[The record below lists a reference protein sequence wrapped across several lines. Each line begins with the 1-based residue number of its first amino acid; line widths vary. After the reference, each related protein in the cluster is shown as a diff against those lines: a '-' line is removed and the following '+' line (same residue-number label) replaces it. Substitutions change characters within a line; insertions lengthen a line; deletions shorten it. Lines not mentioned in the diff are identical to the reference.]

1 MSRRNKAKPNNTQVA
16 TTDAFS
22 NQLFR
27 LGYGSQSPLEATEYP
42 LTRMTDNYARLNAL
56 YRDNWLVQNVV
67 GIVPDDMTRKWVTVN
82 GSVSP
87 EQLARLEKAQR
98 VAGVKDKINT
108 GLKWGRL
115 YGGAAGLIMIRGQ
128 EGMMDKPLDPDL
140 IYPGSFAGVYLIDR
154 WCGVTPGVELVQDM
168 ADPEF
173 GLPDYYDINSP
184 DNRLVMRVHHSRVL
198 RFTGRELPYL
208 ERLAEMY
215 WGASEV
221 ESIYSEVVKHDNV
234 SANMA
239 ALTFQANLHTM
250 EVQNLDQLFSLSPA
264 EQQRRFWKTLQ
275 AQSVVR
281 SNFGT
286 QLVNKGDT
294 ITQHQYTFAG
304 LADVYN
310 SICMD
315 VAGAS
320 HIPLTKLFGRSPSG
334 LNATGESDLQNYY
347 DYIDSLREQKLRPLL
362 DKLLPVMAMSTWGAI
377 PDDLDISFPPMWTP
391 DAKEEAEIAKAKTE
405 SIINAFQAGLLD
417 LATAQKELKRLSAVT
432 GMFDSLTD
440 EQIAANAGK
449 TFQDVTALRDP
460 MAGLTG
466 IYAQDELTVAEDYSP
481 NQPRGK
487 DGRWVYA
494 GGEENKSADPLKT
507 DTPPLEEVWQTRF
520 SEGERLAAE
529 YPGYT
534 YENAISAALRENP
547 SLIDG
552 IMEDFEEWGPKTE
565 FIRGQFHKAG
575 FYGDEPEYVTAVRFG
590 EIPAAGRSKNWATG
604 DLEQGVSVVRIA
616 RTQGDLTKTSIY
628 DVTQGGQGI
637 KKYEVRGWFLGRTG
651 ADGEPLLVN
660 PEIIKELK

>member
-1 MSRRNKAKPNNTQVA
+1 MSRRNKTKPNNTQEA

-98 VAGVKDKINT
+98 VSGVKDKINT

-128 EGMMDKPLDPDL
+128 EGMMDRPLDPDL
-140 IYPGSFAGVYLIDR
+140 IYPGSFAGIYLIDR

-173 GLPDYYDINSP
+173 GLPDYYNINSP

-234 SANMA
+234 AANMA

-264 EQQRRFWKTLQ
+264 EQQRRFWNTLQ

-286 QLVNKGDT
+286 QLVNKGDS

-440 EQIAANAGK
+440 EQISANAGK

-460 MAGLTG
+460 MAGLGYGGDDTG
-466 IYAQDELTVAEDYSP
+466 PFEVTVGDSLTLDYP
-481 NQPRGK
+481 GQPREK
-487 DGRWVYA
+487 DGRYTYGKMLKSEAGNGIVKLPNGKKKERTYNPADYQNLEVGNAENTQRKEA
-494 GGEENKSADPLKT
+494 GGFKDKEKLKDHVARHGKAVGAKNEREYERKAVEFMSKPLGENMEEMMVDGKRYRYDYSTNEFGVVNPGGDVSTYFKPDKN
-507 DTPPLEEVWQTRF
+507 ENFW
-520 SEGERLAAE
+520 EGE
-529 YPGYT
+529 
-534 YENAISAALRENP
+534 
-547 SLIDG
+547 
-552 IMEDFEEWGPKTE
+552 
-565 FIRGQFHKAG
+565 IRKHGK
-575 FYGDEPEYVTAVRFG
+575 
-590 EIPAAGRSKNWATG
+590 KN
-604 DLEQGVSVVRIA
+604 
-616 RTQGDLTKTSIY
+616 
-628 DVTQGGQGI
+628 
-637 KKYEVRGWFLGRTG
+637 
-651 ADGEPLLVN
+651 
-660 PEIIKELK
+660 